1 MSRFGAPAAIAG
13 LILGMAPQAS
23 AQGPVPH
30 HVRYTVTA
38 DQPTKADI
46 YYRAVDPP
54 NWADYSHNPYRFSPK
69 AEVVLDPA
77 SPWVFD
83 TTLVDPNRWAMVTA
97 TSGVGPDQPH
107 FRCEL
112 AVDGVVVASHEG
124 PKGALCSQRS
134 W

>member
-1 MSRFGAPAAIAG
+1 
-13 LILGMAPQAS
+13 MAPQAP

-38 DQPTKADI
+38 DQPTRADI

-54 NWADYSHNPYRFSPK
+54 NWADYSHNPYQFSPK
-69 AEVVLDPA
+69 AEVVLDPVR
-77 SPWVFD
+77 PWVFEA
-83 TTLVDPNRWAMVTA
+83 TLVDPNRWAMVTA
-97 TSGVGPDQPH
+97 TSGVGPDRPN

-124 PKGALCSQRS
+124 PKGALCSLRT